1 MSAYETLA
9 KAIDLVSVQNRRP
22 LFTLLGPYFN
32 PEMLAASVNYLERFN
47 VPALTPKE
55 IADKIFELIAEA
67 SGLEDFRQSTTKQ
80 TPYAHTRQLAMYVL
94 YTEIPEFSYQQV
106 GNLFTKG
113 FGHATVLHA
122 CYATEERYSCEKSTR
137 DRLNRLTASLANHG
151 MFATREKLDK
161 IEIII

>member
-47 VPALTPKE
+47 VPALTPNQ

-67 SGLEDFRQSTTKQ
+67 SGLEDFRQSTTKIL
-80 TPYAHTRQLAMYVL
+80 P
-94 YTEIPEFSYQQV
+94 
-106 GNLFTKG
+106 K
-113 FGHATVLHA
+113 
-122 CYATEERYSCEKSTR
+122 
-137 DRLNRLTASLANHG
+137 
-151 MFATREKLDK
+151 
-161 IEIII
+161 

>member
-9 KAIDLVSVQNRRP
+9 KAIDLVSVQNRRA
-22 LFTLLGPYFN
+22 LFTLLRPYFN

-47 VPALTPKE
+47 VPALTPNE

-67 SGLEDFRQSTTKQ
+67 SGLDDFRQSSTKLIN
-80 TPYAHTRQLAMYVL
+80 YAQTRQLAMFVL
-94 YTEIPEFSYQQV
+94 YTEIPEFSYQQI
-106 GNLFTKG
+106 GNLFTKR

-122 CYATEERYSCEKSTR
+122 CKAVEERYSCEKSTR
-137 DRLNRLTASLANHG
+137 DRLNKLTASLANHG
-151 MFATREKLDK
+151 MFSTRERLDK